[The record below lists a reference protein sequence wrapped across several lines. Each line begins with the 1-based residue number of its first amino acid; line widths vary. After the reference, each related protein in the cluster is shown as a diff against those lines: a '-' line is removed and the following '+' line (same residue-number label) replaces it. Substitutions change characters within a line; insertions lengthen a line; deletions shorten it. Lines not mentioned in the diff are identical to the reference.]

1 MALLMSAVCL
11 VANAHAIDNSDIENF
26 FNLSPDEQGN
36 IISYYI
42 NHNKQDSA
50 MLYANMQATYFCS
63 KDALSNEESRAV
75 CAALNYLGQVYSMDY
90 SNYQLSAKYLYK

>member
-36 IISYYI
+36 IISYYHYCPVKVDKAFFEI
-42 NHNKQDSA
+42 IEIQSTTAIFKG
-50 MLYANMQATYFCS
+50 ATI
-63 KDALSNEESRAV
+63 
-75 CAALNYLGQVYSMDY
+75 
-90 SNYQLSAKYLYK
+90 